1 MQARTSNLLGAIV
14 LGTATA
20 LAPAQDKSYD
30 ALAHPRT
37 KAKAENQR
45 VLLLLNGGNA
55 AVNEALSD
63 ALADYRALGKL
74 LRYEYQIAAL
84 PAASVAGKAT
94 RKRLGLD
101 DLALPALAVLSA
113 DEETDKQRLGTLS
126 AEHMVE
132 GDAFAPELVRKFL
145 KQHACE
151 PLHARKVLAD
161 GLALAK
167 KDKRHVFVY
176 LSAPW

>member
-55 AVNEALSD
+55 AINEALSD
-63 ALADYRALGKL
+63 ALADYRVLGKL

-94 RKRLGLD
+94 CKRLGLD
-101 DLALPALAVLSA
+101 ALALPALVALNA
-113 DEETDKQRLGTLS
+113 DEEVLGKLS

-132 GDAFAPELVRKFL
+132 ADAFAPDLVRKFL

-161 GLALAK
+161 GLAVAK